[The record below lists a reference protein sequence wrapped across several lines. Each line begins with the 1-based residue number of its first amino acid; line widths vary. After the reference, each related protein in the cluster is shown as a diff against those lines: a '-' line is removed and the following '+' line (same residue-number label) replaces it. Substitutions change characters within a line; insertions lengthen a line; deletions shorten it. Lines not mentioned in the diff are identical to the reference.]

1 MRSIEFTVTGDP
13 VPKGRPRMSRCGHA
27 YTPERTRKA
36 EKRIA
41 DAFRRLDADPFESAV
56 SIRIECVFTPP
67 RSWSKR
73 NKAAAIDGAIKKC
86 SKPDVD
92 NLAKTVCDAL
102 NGIAWLDDS
111 QIVRMSAVK
120 RYGSESYTTV
130 KISEDVY

>member
-1 MRSIEFTVTGDP
+1 M
-13 VPKGRPRMSRCGHA
+13 K
-27 YTPERTRKA
+27 
-36 EKRIA
+36 
-41 DAFRRLDADPFESAV
+41 
-56 SIRIECVFTPP
+56 
-67 RSWSKR
+67 KR